1 MRSILRKAIAGT
13 GVFCAATAITLATAG
28 TASAAPA
35 ASQQFQPQGGVL
47 EICSGP
53 NFDTQVQMSRIGQ
66 FSLTS
71 GRIAAGTCGQLSLD
85 GSLGRDPEAEIFV
98 QGDFGNGFQ
107 DLGVPVKNSDV
118 NLTQGGRVDTSGGI
132 GIVPPRVDLR
142 DSVGI
147 THVLAF

>member
-1 MRSILRKAIAGT
+1 
-13 GVFCAATAITLATAG
+13 
-28 TASAAPA
+28 
-35 ASQQFQPQGGVL
+35 
-47 EICSGP
+47 
-53 NFDTQVQMSRIGQ
+53 MSRIGQ